1 MIEPGKIIVLG
12 DGGHA
17 SSVAEASDAAG
28 FTVLELLSIARD
40 DDSLAK
46 LQRQVESFDLTVV
59 SMALGVGENFFRATV
74 YQTIIGTFA
83 NAKFPPVVHPA
94 AWISPTASM
103 SAGSVVLSQCSVGS
117 GAKLGLGSLLNT
129 GASVDHHGTLGE
141 FSSLGPG
148 ARTGGNVT
156 IGPRTM
162 IGLQAG
168 ILQGLTVHN
177 DTVIGAQSLVVE
189 DIPAQCVGIG
199 SPCKVVR
206 ARAPHD
212 KVY

>member
-1 MIEPGKIIVLG
+1 MSDPGKIIVLG

-17 SSVAEASDAAG
+17 SSVAEAAAAAG
-28 FTVLELLSIARD
+28 FTVLELLSIARE

-46 LQRQVESFDLTVV
+46 LQSQVESFDLAAV
-59 SMALGVGENFFRATV
+59 SIALGVGENFFRATV
-74 YQTIIGTFA
+74 YQTMIGRFA
-83 NAKFPPVVHPA
+83 HAKFPPVVHPA
-94 AWISPTASM
+94 AWISPSAST
-103 SAGSVVLSQCSVGS
+103 SAGSVVLAQCSVGS
-117 GAKLGLGSLLNT
+117 GAQLGLGSLLNT

-156 IGPRTM
+156 IGPRAM

-168 ILQGLTVHN
+168 ILQGRTVHN

-189 DIPAQCVGIG
+189 DIPARCVGVG

-206 ARAPHD
+206 SRAPED